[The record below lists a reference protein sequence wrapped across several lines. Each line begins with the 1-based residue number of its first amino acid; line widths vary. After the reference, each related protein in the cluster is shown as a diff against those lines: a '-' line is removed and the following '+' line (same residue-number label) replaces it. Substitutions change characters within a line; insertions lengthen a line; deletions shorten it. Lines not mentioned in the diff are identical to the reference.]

1 MLCWRRQTTLT
12 GDSSGISTHGCLLQE
27 HGIKVKT
34 KTVLLQFRGEVL
46 NMSWLHCAPR
56 GRMGTHPSWSRG
68 KSKRQGRFP
77 PPALIA
83 SFGSWLGGQR
93 STVKEYPGAPISQ
106 SHTGTHHCSSC
117 QALVQTKPAVSTD
130 LHTLQHPTD
139 SLSSPPTQIIPW
151 SYELIQ
157 MKVNTCKH
165 FNSGSPHRYHVHGL
179 STLHSVVSHI
189 HTDTYPHTVLMKST
203 MKCWSLPMGS
213 AQALIS
219 VPTSPAF
226 TQLLVTGY
234 FLHSSPSR
242 AAGSCLTT
250 FLRCLCAAQ
259 EGDTLDWTKARQV
272 NSKKWGQVEV
282 DSSSF
287 RWDLDT
293 KWHTKEGKDGE

>member
-1 MLCWRRQTTLT
+1 MNSFRWKWTHV
-12 GDSSGISTHGCLLQE
+12 STSTA
-27 HGIKVKT
+27 V
-34 KTVLLQFRGEVL
+34 
-46 NMSWLHCAPR
+46 AP
-56 GRMGTHPSWSRG
+56 
-68 KSKRQGRFP
+68 
-77 PPALIA
+77 
-83 SFGSWLGGQR
+83 
-93 STVKEYPGAPISQ
+93 
-106 SHTGTHHCSSC
+106 TGTMYMAS
-117 QALVQTKPAVSTD
+117 QPF
-130 LHTLQHPTD
+130 
-139 SLSSPPTQIIPW
+139 TQW
-151 SYELIQ
+151 SVTY
-157 MKVNTCKH
+157 
-165 FNSGSPHRYHVHGL
+165 
-179 STLHSVVSHI
+179 
-189 HTDTYPHTVLMKST
+189 TYPHTVLMKST

-226 TQLLVTGY
+226 TQLLVTSY

-272 NSKKWGQVEV
+272 NSNKWGQVEV

>member
-1 MLCWRRQTTLT
+1 MNSFRWKWTHV
-12 GDSSGISTHGCLLQE
+12 STSTA
-27 HGIKVKT
+27 V
-34 KTVLLQFRGEVL
+34 
-46 NMSWLHCAPR
+46 AP
-56 GRMGTHPSWSRG
+56 
-68 KSKRQGRFP
+68 
-77 PPALIA
+77 
-83 SFGSWLGGQR
+83 
-93 STVKEYPGAPISQ
+93 
-106 SHTGTHHCSSC
+106 TGTMYMAS
-117 QALVQTKPAVSTD
+117 QPF
-130 LHTLQHPTD
+130 
-139 SLSSPPTQIIPW
+139 TQW
-151 SYELIQ
+151 SVTY
-157 MKVNTCKH
+157 
-165 FNSGSPHRYHVHGL
+165 
-179 STLHSVVSHI
+179 
-189 HTDTYPHTVLMKST
+189 TYPHTVLMKST

-272 NSKKWGQVEV
+272 NSNKWGQVEV

>member
-1 MLCWRRQTTLT
+1 MNSFRWKWTHV
-12 GDSSGISTHGCLLQE
+12 STSTA
-27 HGIKVKT
+27 V
-34 KTVLLQFRGEVL
+34 
-46 NMSWLHCAPR
+46 AP
-56 GRMGTHPSWSRG
+56 
-68 KSKRQGRFP
+68 
-77 PPALIA
+77 
-83 SFGSWLGGQR
+83 
-93 STVKEYPGAPISQ
+93 
-106 SHTGTHHCSSC
+106 TGTTYMASQPFTQWS
-117 QALVQTKPAVSTD
+117 VTYTQT
-130 LHTLQHPTD
+130 
-139 SLSSPPTQIIPW
+139 
-151 SYELIQ
+151 
-157 MKVNTCKH
+157 
-165 FNSGSPHRYHVHGL
+165 
-179 STLHSVVSHI
+179 HI
-189 HTDTYPHTVLMKST
+189 LTVLMKST

>member
-157 MKVNTCKH
+157 MKVNTCKC

-179 STLHSVVSHI
+179 STLHSVVCHI
-189 HTDTYPHTVLMKST
+189 HTDTYPHST
-203 MKCWSLPMGS
+203 DEKHNEM
-213 AQALIS
+213 LIS
-219 VPTSPAF
+219 ANGVCSGSYFSTHISSIHTAFGNWLFLAQLTIKSCWLLPHNLSKVP
-226 TQLLVTGY
+226 
-234 FLHSSPSR
+234 
-242 AAGSCLTT
+242 
-250 FLRCLCAAQ
+250 LRCTGRRYTRL
-259 EGDTLDWTKARQV
+259 
-272 NSKKWGQVEV
+272 NSNKWGQVEV

>member
-1 MLCWRRQTTLT
+1 MNSFRWKWTHV
-12 GDSSGISTHGCLLQE
+12 STSTA
-27 HGIKVKT
+27 V
-34 KTVLLQFRGEVL
+34 
-46 NMSWLHCAPR
+46 AP
-56 GRMGTHPSWSRG
+56 
-68 KSKRQGRFP
+68 
-77 PPALIA
+77 
-83 SFGSWLGGQR
+83 
-93 STVKEYPGAPISQ
+93 
-106 SHTGTHHCSSC
+106 TGTMYMAS
-117 QALVQTKPAVSTD
+117 QPF
-130 LHTLQHPTD
+130 
-139 SLSSPPTQIIPW
+139 TQW
-151 SYELIQ
+151 SVTY
-157 MKVNTCKH
+157 
-165 FNSGSPHRYHVHGL
+165 
-179 STLHSVVSHI
+179 
-189 HTDTYPHTVLMKST
+189 TYPHTVLMKST